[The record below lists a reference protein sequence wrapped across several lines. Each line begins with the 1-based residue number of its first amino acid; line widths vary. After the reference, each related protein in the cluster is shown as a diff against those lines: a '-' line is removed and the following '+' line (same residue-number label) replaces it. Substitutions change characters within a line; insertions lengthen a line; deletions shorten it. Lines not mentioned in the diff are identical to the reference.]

1 MCGVCGCAS
10 GAKTTVTNV
19 QTGETRNIAGAGQD
33 HSHAHDHHHGDHQH
47 GHHHHH
53 GDGSD
58 HNHDHAHDEGQT
70 VVHKLEQS
78 ILAKNDAMAT
88 RNRSWFQGREILALN
103 LVSSP
108 GAGKTS
114 LLERTI
120 RDLREELPICVIEG
134 DQATTNDA
142 ERIRNAGASA
152 VQINTGTGCHLE
164 ADMVGR
170 GLAELRPEAGAV
182 VLIENVGNLVCPSL
196 FDLGEQA
203 KVAILSVTEGEDKP
217 TKYPHLFRASDL
229 LIINKIDLLPHLSY
243 DIERCEQAAREVNPS
258 IKIIRLSVKSG
269 EGIDIWYEWL
279 REARAHA
286 RAGAFA

>member
-1 MCGVCGCAS
+1 
-10 GAKTTVTNV
+10 
-19 QTGETRNIAGAGQD
+19 
-33 HSHAHDHHHGDHQH
+33 
-47 GHHHHH
+47 
-53 GDGSD
+53 
-58 HNHDHAHDEGQT
+58 
-70 VVHKLEQS
+70 
-78 ILAKNDAMAT
+78 
-88 RNRSWFQGREILALN
+88 
-103 LVSSP
+103 
-108 GAGKTS
+108 
-114 LLERTI
+114 
-120 RDLREELPICVIEG
+120 
-134 DQATTNDA
+134 
-142 ERIRNAGASA
+142 
-152 VQINTGTGCHLE
+152 
-164 ADMVGR
+164 MVGR

-217 TKYPHLFRASDL
+217 TKYPHMFRASDL